1 MAEMLTANH
10 RDMVPADLLFDY
22 DIYGGSGLD
31 ADYQLHACR
40 QLHRDGVP
48 DIFWTPH
55 HGGHW
60 VVTRAEDIR
69 AIIKDHEHFSSR
81 SITVPKPPETQPKML
96 PLQVDPPHHTQ
107 FRDLVKPFLSPQAVN
122 ALTEDVRHLA
132 IDLIEG
138 FKSSGQCE
146 FIGDF
151 ATHLPVAIFMKIAG
165 LPEEDRPYL
174 LHCCEETIRG
184 ETVEIRVE
192 GRRKLGA
199 YSLERAL
206 ERRGGNGTDM
216 ISAVANAKFDGAY
229 MDDIALTGM
238 VTLLLLGGLDT
249 VASNMGFSARFLA
262 MNPAHRRQLIDDPR
276 LIPGAV
282 EELLRRFGVINLGRE
297 VIADRLYKGVEFRTG
312 DMVIMPTYLD
322 GLDERQFREA
332 SRVDFERRGNVMH
345 STFGGHV
352 HRCMGSMLA
361 RIELRVFVEEWLK
374 RIPDFEVDTHRDI
387 HVSARAVVTIE
398 QLPLMWRP

>member
-1 MAEMLTANH
+1 MSEAHAAGHTHAM
-10 RDMVPADLLFDY
+10 RADLLFDY

-31 ADYQLHACR
+31 ADYQLNARR
-40 QLHRDGVP
+40 QLHQDSVP
-48 DIFWTPH
+48 DIFWTPR

-96 PLQVDPPHHTQ
+96 PLQADPPHHTQ
-107 FRDLVKPFLSPQAVN
+107 YRDLVKPFLSPQAVN
-122 ALTEDVRHLA
+122 ALTEDVRRLA
-132 IDLIEG
+132 IHLIEG
-138 FKSSGQCE
+138 FRPEGRCE

-184 ETVEIRVE
+184 ASDAIRME

-199 YSLERAL
+199 YALARAL
-206 ERRGGNGTDM
+206 ERRGGDGADM

-262 MNPAHRRQLIDDPR
+262 MNPAHRRQLIDNPK

-297 VIADRLYKGVEFRTG
+297 VIADRSYKGVDFRAG

-322 GLDERQFREA
+322 GLDERQFHDAA
-332 SRVDFERRGNVMH
+332 SVDFERRGNVMH

-352 HRCMGSMLA
+352 HRCMGAMLA
-361 RIELRVFVEEWLK
+361 RVELRIFVEEWLK
-374 RIPDFEVDTHRDI
+374 RIPDFEVNAREDI
-387 HVSARAVVTIE
+387 HVSARGVVTIE
-398 QLPLMWRP
+398 RLPLVWRP